1 MTYTA
6 AQFVT
11 NLAGIGIDVAQN
23 LLCLFRREDAQ
34 IAAGN
39 AQVGADAHRA
49 HTDQD
54 AVCSLGLLLKDVT
67 QFLLDE
73 SGYFRCL
80 VVSIKLKIKEEVHR
94 NECGAFRLF
103 NGFV

>member
-1 MTYTA
+1 MTYAA

-73 SGYFRCL
+73 SGYFLLSGCFHKAKNKRRSAPQRVRCIQIIQW
-80 VVSIKLKIKEEVHR
+80 VV
-94 NECGAFRLF
+94 
-103 NGFV
+103 